1 MIEMV
6 IALCS
11 MVVAIVSV
19 VFKFNS
25 KKNLDETQRIVEKT
39 IEEITRINRVHER
52 SFDEISS
59 LLKDIEALKQR
70 DIDDNKFER
79 IDVTY
84 SKYLRTTKMLQSIG
98 RASRLKE
105 KQPAY
110 QKLWMFLNSGL
121 VNSTL
126 KNVMYN
132 DESSEID
139 KNSIVGMLVGE
150 KIKKDTKSYIFI
162 MISTIISIVLP
173 LLTNSDVNFW
183 LISFLL
189 SLFSLLVLNQKLL
202 EYRITNGFYGS
213 NQYEAREIIGYIEQ
227 HSSDD
232 DFTGFN
238 DKKTFP
244 KTQSKRQECSG
255 LLGGLIL

>member
-11 MVVAIVSV
+11 MVAAIVSV

>member
-11 MVVAIVSV
+11 MVAAIVSV

-162 MISTIISIVLP
+162 MI
-173 LLTNSDVNFW
+173 
-183 LISFLL
+183 
-189 SLFSLLVLNQKLL
+189 
-202 EYRITNGFYGS
+202 
-213 NQYEAREIIGYIEQ
+213 
-227 HSSDD
+227 
-232 DFTGFN
+232 
-238 DKKTFP
+238 
-244 KTQSKRQECSG
+244 
-255 LLGGLIL
+255 